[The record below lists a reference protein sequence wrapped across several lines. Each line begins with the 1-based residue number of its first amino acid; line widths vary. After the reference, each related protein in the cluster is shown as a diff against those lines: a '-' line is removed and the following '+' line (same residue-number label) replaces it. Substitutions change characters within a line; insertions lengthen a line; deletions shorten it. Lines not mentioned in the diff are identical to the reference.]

1 MNIVIFQK
9 AMWDVN
15 DKGHHV
21 DTERAVVRIHDVAA
35 GGARARPQ
43 ARGAEAGAMT
53 LLGARAPRLTRAR
66 VRGARAR
73 ARTVRG
79 RAPH

>member
-1 MNIVIFQK
+1 M
-9 AMWDVN
+9 
-15 DKGHHV
+15 
-21 DTERAVVRIHDVAA
+21 VRIHDVAA